1 MDLWELTKLVFRRW
15 LVSLPMLL
23 ALAGG
28 LVLMQVKMS
37 PDYEAVAHV
46 QLIPP
51 QVQPATDN
59 QDGGG
64 NNPWAQLG
72 ADSLGQAVVV
82 SMQRPSLAATLEEEG
97 LSDKFTVALDP
108 YFPIVNIEVIGETPE
123 QATATAQRLAQMV
136 VDDVQARQDAYNVPS
151 EKAIS
156 TLLLDD
162 GSDLTPN
169 NSSKRRAMVAVAGL
183 GLLLTGA
190 TSVAV
195 DALIYRYRRR
205 RSGRPGQEPW
215 PARYEP
221 AATPVDA
228 PTSGAGVTNAPV
240 AGVAPVSPAP
250 PARPP
255 VGVDLSHQL
264 TRDPSSVP
272 AAGRFPTA
280 SPAAERGGQDGRD
293 WSDDRHSPSATPL
306 AESRPADY
314 PAPTPPPYP
323 DDSTVVLPLAHGRWP
338 DQDSGS
344 KR

>member
-151 EKAIS
+151 EKAI
-156 TLLLDD
+156 TPCCLDD
-162 GSDLTPN
+162 GSDRPTTAAA
-169 NSSKRRAMVAVAGL
+169 RAASMV
-183 GLLLTGA
+183 
-190 TSVAV
+190 
-195 DALIYRYRRR
+195 
-205 RSGRPGQEPW
+205 
-215 PARYEP
+215 
-221 AATPVDA
+221 
-228 PTSGAGVTNAPV
+228 
-240 AGVAPVSPAP
+240 
-250 PARPP
+250 
-255 VGVDLSHQL
+255 
-264 TRDPSSVP
+264 
-272 AAGRFPTA
+272 A
-280 SPAAERGGQDGRD
+280 SPA
-293 WSDDRHSPSATPL
+293 
-306 AESRPADY
+306 
-314 PAPTPPPYP
+314 
-323 DDSTVVLPLAHGRWP
+323 
-338 DQDSGS
+338 SGCC
-344 KR
+344 